1 MQFKAETRIPFGPL
15 KFLRAILCILALA
28 YSSSYVTYVR
38 ITWAQIG
45 RNHLDEFVISSQL
58 EASWCMVDGNRHCT
72 FSWRDNYENSCGKIT
87 RNVKTPESFISSS
100 SIPPLS
106 SCCSNKFE
114 YSPPLPCHRWNRSH
128 LRYRIYFPF
137 LFAWNCIKKLEK
149 DKKKNLWSLESL
161 EDDAK

>member
-114 YSPPLPCHRWNRSH
+114 Y
-128 LRYRIYFPF
+128 FPSSSS
-137 LFAWNCIKKLEK
+137 LSSMKPKPSSISNLLSLSLYLKLHKEK